1 MGTRRWKPGPGE
13 RAEVEAKKIDKLSN
27 REREIIGLVGE
38 GLKDKQIA
46 ERLSINDEAVR
57 HHLNSVYD
65 KLEVSDR
72 LELLIYAYRHGLAR
86 VPGGEEADVK
96 P

>member
-1 MGTRRWKPGPGE
+1 MGTKRWKLGPGE
-13 RAEVEAKKIDKLSN
+13 RAEVEAKKIATLSG
-27 REREIIGLVGE
+27 REREIIGLVGA

-46 ERLSINDEAVR
+46 ERLTLNDETVQR
-57 HHLNSVYD
+57 HLNSVYD

-86 VPGGEEADVK
+86 IPGGEEADVK